1 MSEAAYNAKLRRA
14 KEAKEIRDI
23 LNDIY
28 PGKSLV
34 LARLLGIR
42 DRVIG
47 DHEVTLLIEFYS
59 KELREG
65 EL

>member
-1 MSEAAYNAKLRRA
+1 MSEAAHVAKLRRA
-14 KEAKEIRDI
+14 KEAKEIRDT

-28 PGKSLV
+28 PGKTLRI
-34 LARLLGIR
+34 ARLLGIR

>member
-1 MSEAAYNAKLRRA
+1 MSEAAYITKLRRA
-14 KEAKEIRDI
+14 KEAEEIRDTI
-23 LNDIY
+23 NDIY
-28 PGKSLV
+28 PGKPLRI
-34 LARLLGIR
+34 ARLLGIR

>member
-1 MSEAAYNAKLRRA
+1 MGEAAYVAKLGRA

-28 PGKSLV
+28 PGKSLR

-47 DHEVTLLIEFYS
+47 DHEVALLIEFYS

-65 EL
+65 GL

>member
-23 LNDIY
+23 INDIY
-28 PGKSLV
+28 PGKSLR
-34 LARLLGIR
+34 LARLLGIK

-47 DHEVTLLIEFYS
+47 DHENALLVEFYS
-59 KELREG
+59 KELSE
-65 EL
+65 EDV

>member
-28 PGKSLV
+28 PGKSLG

-47 DHEVTLLIEFYS
+47 DHEVTLLIEFYY
-59 KELREG
+59 KELRE
-65 EL
+65 E

>member
-23 LNDIY
+23 INDIY
-28 PGKSLV
+28 
-34 LARLLGIR
+34 LGIK

-47 DHEVTLLIEFYS
+47 DHENALLVEFYS
-59 KELREG
+59 KELSE
-65 EL
+65 EDV